1 VKKNNQ
7 RLLAIGA
14 LAITI
19 IIVTIGIGLTPSLAY
34 PQVTTISNVSSTIIT
49 DQSFTVSWI
58 TENNSTGEV
67 HYGNTPDNLN
77 KIAYDTRGNSIADDT
92 HYVTLSGLTPATTYY
107 YDVHSNGVIDN
118 NNGSHFITT
127 TGPTLALPG
136 SDTAYGKVYLPNGTT
151 PAVGCIIY
159 ITLEDNDGL
168 NDPGQASPLSSL
180 VDSAGWWY
188 WNLTDS
194 RIQDLSKYF
203 SYSASGDKIQLEA
216 MCPNDGT
223 ANLIIDTGND
233 SPAPDIILQENLIP
247 TPTAT
252 VIPPQENYFY
262 LPFTIKY

>member
-1 VKKNNQ
+1 VKNKNQ

-19 IIVTIGIGLTPSLAY
+19 ILLSIGIGLTPSQAY
-34 PQVTTISNVSSTIIT
+34 PEVTTISYVSSTIIT

-58 TENNSTGEV
+58 TNNNSTGEV
-67 HYGNTPDNLN
+67 HYGISPANLN
-77 KIAYDTRGNSIADDT
+77 KIAYDIRGNSIIDDT
-92 HYVTLSGLTPATTYY
+92 HYVTISGLTPATTYY
-107 YDVHSNGVIDN
+107 YDVHSNGIIDN
-118 NNGSHFITT
+118 NNGIHYLTT
-127 TGPTLALPG
+127 TGPTLAIPD
-136 SDTAYGKVYLPNGTT
+136 SDTAYGKVYLPNGIT

-159 ITLEDNDGL
+159 ITLKDGDGL
-168 NDPGQASPLSSL
+168 NDLGQASPLSSL

-223 ANLIIDTGND
+223 ANLIVDTGND
-233 SPAPDIILQENLIP
+233 SPAPDIILQEYLIP

-252 VIPPQENYFY
+252 VNPPQENYLY
-262 LPFTIKY
+262 LPLTIKD